1 MKTLTEVGIRK
12 QLERMR
18 DSLDYATYLLG
29 GVKEQVSIYRVEI
42 NKDTIKIYVYLDST
56 VSGTVKNIS
65 LVDRDGDVIAIAER
79 QFTKPVTK
87 GIYSVFAYQLVE
99 VERPDTD

>member
-29 GVKEQVSIYRVEI
+29 GVKKQVSIYRVEI
-42 NKDTIKIYVYLDST
+42 NKDIIKIYVYLDST
-56 VSGTVKNIS
+56 VTGTVKNIS